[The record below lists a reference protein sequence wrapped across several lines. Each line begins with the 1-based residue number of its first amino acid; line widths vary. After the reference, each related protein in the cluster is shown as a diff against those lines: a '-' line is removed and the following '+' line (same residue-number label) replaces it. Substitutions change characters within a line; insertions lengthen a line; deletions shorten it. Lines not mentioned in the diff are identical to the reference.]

1 MAIAVDNTPANV
13 KPLEGAIIR
22 RYIAGSAISPGSPV
36 CISADGYIDEADS
49 DNLAT
54 NNVVGIALPPR
65 NQGTAFAAGDAVDV
79 VVSGPV
85 QCVTGGTIGA
95 FAYTNGTAGDISE
108 TAGTKSLILGRVESA
123 TVIFVHIIPITLT

>member
-13 KPLEGAIIR
+13 KPLEGAVVR

-36 CISADGYIDEADS
+36 CMSSDGYIDEADS
-49 DNLAT
+49 DALAT
-54 NNVVGIALPPR
+54 NNVVGIALAPR

-79 VVSGPV
+79 VVEGPV
-85 QCVTGGTIGA
+85 QCVTGGTPGA
-95 FAYTNGTAGDISE
+95 FAYTNATAGDIGE
-108 TAGTKSLILGRVESA
+108 TAGTKSLIIGRVETA